1 MKDIMS
7 VKGLAFQTYRSI
19 SQICTERSQFIR
31 QDEIELLSRLIC
43 KLALRNRLHRN
54 AGRLLYSI

>member
-19 SQICTERSQFIR
+19 SQICTESSQFIR
-31 QDEIELLSRLIC
+31 QDEIELLSRLSGDENTGFMRA
-43 KLALRNRLHRN
+43 LASLAH
-54 AGRLLYSI
+54 GKT